1 MQLQKPSLI
10 SPYQQRMINIKDEVG
25 LNRMFNDLK
34 IQKNSQNSSNNPR
47 QYTQSVEYNVSVA
60 TDVEQKKMKLI
71 AKNKLIREQG
81 FNKRQIDHGVRMN
94 RWCNMIGLDASSK
107 SLECERSKEDI
118 SLPKISNIQ
127 QQPAINNTNISI
139 QKKQITAINRKV
151 PYKNRTDSTRSQPP
165 IPTNS
170 YVNDLQKKYQTKLTE
185 IDKPNINSSDC
196 ISFNGQQRSTKAK
209 RSDQHLSFIQNRV
222 QSVSN
227 GTNK

>member
-1 MQLQKPSLI
+1 
-10 SPYQQRMINIKDEVG
+10 
-25 LNRMFNDLK
+25 
-34 IQKNSQNSSNNPR
+34 
-47 QYTQSVEYNVSVA
+47 
-60 TDVEQKKMKLI
+60 
-71 AKNKLIREQG
+71 
-81 FNKRQIDHGVRMN
+81 MN

-107 SLECERSKEDI
+107 SLECERSKEDF
-118 SLPKISNIQ
+118 SLPKISNIP
-127 QQPAINNTNISI
+127 QQPAINNTNTSI

-170 YVNDLQKKYQTKLTE
+170 FVNDLQKKYQTKLTE

-227 GTNK
+227 GTNKQRKLLDKMEMDRVNYTPNHGEKTKILLQSQFNLESPKKNGKNQILGYNNGFRRLLVKANPVEEFDLSNIVLEPAVLSSLEK